1 MPHRYLTALDTPS
14 VMAAQREYGS
24 HTAMRRLI
32 AGWDTGSVLGEE
44 EIAFIGERDSF
55 YLGTTGE
62 SGWPYVQH
70 RGGPPG
76 FLKVLDDE
84 DGHSVL
90 GWADYRGNR
99 QYVSAG
105 NLRASSRV
113 SLFLMDYAGR
123 QRLKILGEAQV
134 ADARHETAAQTADTR
149 RDGTAALLARV
160 ATPDYAAH
168 VERVITVRVHAFD
181 WNCPQHITPRWTRA
195 ELAPALDGLH
205 RELDELRDR
214 NRRLAK
220 EIAAL
225 RRPS

>member
-1 MPHRYLTALDTPS
+1 
-14 VMAAQREYGS
+14 
-24 HTAMRRLI
+24 MRRLI

-134 ADARHETAAQTADTR
+134 ADARHETAAQTADARHETAAQAADTRHETTARAADAR